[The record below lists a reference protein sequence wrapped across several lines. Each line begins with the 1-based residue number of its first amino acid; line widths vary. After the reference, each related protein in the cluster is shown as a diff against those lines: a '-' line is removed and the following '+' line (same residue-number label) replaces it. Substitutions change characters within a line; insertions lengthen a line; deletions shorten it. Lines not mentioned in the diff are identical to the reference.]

1 MSNNMDAR
9 TESTQISGGENQIS
23 GAPQEGNVNSVEDV
37 LPLSAV
43 PSETASAAAAAQIEP
58 GAQAD
63 NREATQQITNGQGED
78 AAFALAQIMP
88 PEDLLDSP
96 KKAQDKKAAQEDERA
111 ESSEDGD
118 QSGNGQLAQG
128 ADDAAAQKLASIEP
142 AAGESQGGSAQNTG
156 FGFNSSVEITPVGA
170 LSAVGPIDPTALE
183 YGVEFQND
191 FLFIEEI
198 EEFPPVAPEM
208 DAPRFQVKEDGSVDA
223 IVEVDN
229 GAGAGTSMLVTIS
242 GIPAGW
248 GVGTALSGGTY
259 DAGTGTWTIT
269 IPNGADFIGGITLSP
284 PADSDADIPVLTLSA
299 TVTDPVTGLTNSASM
314 NTLVITD
321 AVADKP
327 DITANNASGN
337 EGTPIALN
345 ISGAVTDTDGSETIT
360 GYEITGVPAGFAFN
374 QGTDQGGGVWSF
386 TPAEITGLTITPPNS
401 DYFGVIGLSVTVF
414 NEETSLT
421 DTEFDFT
428 DNTNQ
433 NSTQFAVQWK
443 PEVDPPSIK
452 VNGGVPTV
460 QVKEDGTVDVPV
472 VAELSGKDSP
482 DAFLTVTITGIDP
495 SWGFTLS
502 TPLGSY
508 DAGTETWS
516 VTLPAGQN
524 LNVVFTFT
532 PPADSDI
539 DMTGLVATVTA
550 TEPATNTTASA
561 TDNFDIIVD
570 AVADDPRIDA
580 ADRTAGEGQPIAVD
594 ISALTGEEV
603 NNGVSGDDGSE
614 TITGY
619 QISGV
624 PAGFTFNQGTDQ
636 GGGVWSF
643 TPGELAGLQLT
654 PSSANFFGS
663 ISLTATVFTT
673 ENPVS
678 DSEFDGSDNDNQAS
692 DQFTLTWGPEIDPP
706 TIKVNGGID
715 DVIVKEDGSVDIR
728 VQASLDVDASPD
740 EVLSVTI
747 TGIDSSW
754 GLSSSIGTYNAA
766 TGTWTVT
773 LPAGQNLDTL
783 LTFTP
788 PAQSD
793 IDLTGLS
800 AAATATDPV
809 AGISADSTPDTF
821 NIIVDAVA
829 DTPSISG
836 SNTVAAEGAPI
847 AITISGKLGA
857 DNFDGSE
864 TITGYQ
870 ISGVPT
876 GFTFNQGTNQGG
888 GVWSF
893 TPAEILGLQLNP
905 NDPTFDGSLSLT
917 ATVFITENP
926 VSDAEVDFTD
936 NDAQASTTINLSWT
950 PDIDPPSIKVNEG
963 VDDVCVKEDGS
974 VDVRVQASLD
984 ANASPNEVLSVTI
997 TGIDSSWG
1005 FSAPIGTY
1013 NAAAGTWAVTLPA
1026 GQNLDTLLTFTP
1038 PADSDIDLTGLSATA
1053 TATDPVAGISA
1064 DSAPDIFNI
1073 IVDAVAD
1080 TPNLSANAASGE
1092 EGTTIPLTI
1101 STSVTDTDGSE
1112 VIEAIKISNLPAGA
1126 TLTAGTENGGVW
1138 TLTTADLAGLGINV
1152 PDGLFGDFTLNVES
1166 VAFEQNTNGVEKDL
1180 TDNRASA
1187 FTEIRL
1193 SVSVDT
1199 IPEIGDDE
1207 KVVDETNL
1215 GPITVDGALGVDF
1228 FGDAPGTVQPAG
1240 AGSFTAIGSVAGSQ
1254 LTSQGD
1260 AVTVSVSGNQYVGT
1274 AGGRTIFTLTIQ
1286 NDGSYSFTLLD
1297 TLDHA
1302 DTLDPDDVISLGFGV
1317 TATDSEG
1324 DTSTGTVFI
1333 DVHDDAPVARDDCN
1347 MFDVKVTNQDFNIV
1361 LMLDVS
1367 GSMSGQKLTLLK
1379 ASVSNLLSDFNAY
1392 SGGAIKVHIVPFAA
1406 NSNTAQTF
1414 TVTNDTDFNDA
1425 ISYLNGLSAGGN
1437 TNYEAPLQSAISWLQ
1452 GTTGDAPLSGAKT
1465 LSYFVSDGEPN
1476 IYVTSSGSS
1485 SGVVSATVA
1494 MAEITGADGT
1504 DEVSILK
1511 SLSDDVISVGI
1522 GVNST
1527 TLGRL
1532 NIIDSDGNAL
1542 DVQDPNDLD
1551 AVLQSTN
1558 PLSGIATGNVITG
1571 ENGGTA
1577 AADGLSNDTDNTVTQ
1592 ISFKGTAILVDP
1604 VTGATIQGDYGT
1616 LKIEADGSYV
1626 YTVDTAGTSGDI
1638 IEQFIYTLTDGDGD
1652 SSTAF
1657 LTLKGFQEQ
1666 FIVGDNVD
1674 DVNGETTPWV
1684 VGAGNGAII
1693 GGSTRDIL
1701 VGDAGGANQISREQD
1716 YNFVFVLDTSG
1727 SMGVNNPNDGVTSRL
1742 EILIGAVKNMMTQF
1756 ANYQNGDIMV
1766 HIVDFGTRVNNT
1778 VTIDFRDPN
1787 ALTTAINHLEGLASG
1802 GFTNYESPLAAA
1814 LDWLGGSEPLGG
1826 QAITTTYFVSDGVPN
1841 RYVDQNGNIV
1851 DPPGNFNEE
1860 NAIILAEITGT
1871 SVTTPDGTFGDNT
1884 DEVGGLKAHGEVVA
1898 VGIAVPNNAN
1908 LNAIDS
1914 DGHATYIDDP
1924 TDLDAVLQGANPLN
1938 QLAIAG
1944 DDVIS
1949 GSAGDDIIFGDV
1961 LFTDD
1966 LADLQGLSTLNG
1978 AGWEVFS
1985 RLEAGQG
1992 NDANW
1997 SRQDT
2002 IEYIRAHARILSE
2015 ESINNEG
2022 QGREGGNDTLSGGA
2036 GNDLIF
2042 GQEGRDVISGG
2053 AGDDVLYGGSGN
2065 DVFLFENLAD
2075 GIDMIMDFDTGD
2087 VLDVSALLIG
2097 YDAVT
2102 DAITDFVF
2110 KTENAG
2116 DTAIF
2121 VDANGSGNIA
2131 NATQIA
2137 VLDNVTGLDIEL
2149 ITNNGNTAI
2158 V

>member
-1 MSNNMDAR
+1 MSG
-9 TESTQISGGENQIS
+9 S
-23 GAPQEGNVNSVEDV
+23 PQEGDVNPVEAA
-37 LPLSAV
+37 LAPSAV
-43 PSETASAAAAAQIEP
+43 PSETPSAVAAAQIEP
-58 GAQAD
+58 GTQAD
-63 NREATQQITNGQGED
+63 HREDASAENGHGAD
-78 AAFALAQIMP
+78 AAFTLAQAMP
-88 PEDLLDSP
+88 PEDLLDSV
-96 KKAQDKKAAQEDERA
+96 KKAKDKKAAQEDDRTD
-111 ESSEDGD
+111 SSDNGDQAAD
-118 QSGNGQLAQG
+118 QSGNSQLAQG
-128 ADDAAAQKLASIEP
+128 ADDAAAQQLAAIEP
-142 AAGESQGGSAQNTG
+142 AAGESQGGSTQNTG
-156 FGFNSSVEITPVGA
+156 FGFNSSVEIAPVGA

-248 GVGTALSGGTY
+248 GVDTALSGGTY
-259 DAGTGTWTIT
+259 DAATGTWSLTV
-269 IPNGADFIGGITLSP
+269 PNGADFIGGITLSP
-284 PADSDADIPVLTLSA
+284 PADSDADIPVLTLTA
-299 TVTDPVTGLTNSASM
+299 TITDPATGLSNAASM

-321 AVADKP
+321 AVADTP

-337 EGTPIALN
+337 EGAPIALN

-360 GYEITGVPAGFAFN
+360 GYEISGVPAGFTFN
-374 QGTDQGGGVWSF
+374 QGTDLGGGVWSF
-386 TPAEITGLTITPPNS
+386 TPAEIAGLTITPSNG
-401 DYFGVIGLSVTVF
+401 DYFGTIGLTVTVF
-414 NEETSLT
+414 NEETNLT
-421 DTEFDFT
+421 DTEFDLA

-433 NSTQFAVQWK
+433 NSTQFAVEWT

-452 VNGGVPTV
+452 VNGGVPTA

-472 VAELSGKDSP
+472 IAELSGKDSP
-482 DAFLTVTITGIDP
+482 DAFLTVKITGIDP

-502 TPLGSY
+502 KPLGSY
-508 DAGTETWS
+508 DSTTQTWS

-524 LNVVFTFT
+524 LSTVFTFT

-539 DMTGLVATVTA
+539 DMTGLVATATA
-550 TEPATNTTASA
+550 TEPATSTTASA
-561 TDNFDIIVD
+561 TDSFDIIVD
-570 AVADDPRIDA
+570 AVADNPDIDA
-580 ADRTAGEGQPIAVD
+580 ADKSTGEGQPIAID
-594 ISALTGEEV
+594 IHALTGEEV
-603 NNGVSGDDGSE
+603 NNGVGGDDGSE

-624 PAGFTFNQGTDQ
+624 PAGFTFNQGTDL
-636 GGGVWSF
+636 GGGVWGF
-643 TPGELAGLQLT
+643 TPAEIVGLQLT
-654 PSSANFFGS
+654 PPNTNFFGS
-663 ISLTATVFTT
+663 IGLTATVFTT

-678 DSEFDGSDNDNQAS
+678 DGEFDGGDNNNQAS

-706 TIKVNGGID
+706 SITVNGGID
-715 DVIVKEDGSVDIR
+715 DVVVKEDGSVDVR
-728 VQASLDVDASPD
+728 VQASLDANASPE

-747 TGIDSSW
+747 TGIDPSW
-754 GLSSSIGTYNAA
+754 GLSAPIGTYNAA
-766 TGTWTVT
+766 AGTWTVT

-800 AAATATDPV
+800 AVATSTDAA
-809 AGISADSTPDTF
+809 AGISADSAPDTF

-836 SNTVAAEGAPI
+836 ANTVAAEGAPI

-876 GFTFNQGTNQGG
+876 GFTFNQGTDLGG
-888 GVWSF
+888 GVWGF

-905 NDPTFDGSLSLT
+905 NDPNFDGSLSLT

-926 VSDAEVDFTD
+926 VSDGEVDFTD
-936 NDAQASTTINLSWT
+936 NDAQASTTIKLSWT
-950 PDIDPPSIKVNEG
+950 PDIDPPSISVNEG

-984 ANASPNEVLSVTI
+984 TNASPNEVLSVTV

-1005 FSAPIGTY
+1005 FSSSIGTY
-1013 NAAAGTWAVTLPA
+1013 NAAAGTWTVTLPA
-1026 GQNLDTLLTFTP
+1026 GQNLDTLLTFAP
-1038 PADSDIDLTGLSATA
+1038 PADSDIDLTGLSAVA
-1053 TATDPVAGISA
+1053 TSTDTVAGISA
-1064 DSAPDIFNI
+1064 DSPQDVFNI

-1080 TPNLSANAASGE
+1080 VPNLSANAANGE

-1101 STSVTDTDGSE
+1101 STSVNDTDGSE
-1112 VIEAIKISNLPAGA
+1112 VIEVIKISNLPAGA

-1152 PDGLFGDFTLNVES
+1152 PDGVFGDFTLNVES
-1166 VAFEQNTNGVEKDL
+1166 VAFEQNTNGIEKDL

-1187 FTEIRL
+1187 FTEIKL

-1215 GPITVDGALGVDF
+1215 GPITVNGTLGVDF
-1228 FGDAPGTVQPAG
+1228 FGDAPGTVKPAG
-1240 AGSFTAIGSVAGSQ
+1240 ASSFTAIGSVAGSQ
-1254 LTSQGD
+1254 LTSQGEI
-1260 AVTVSVSGNQYVGT
+1260 VTVSVSGNQYVGT

-1286 NDGSYSFTLLD
+1286 NDSSYNFTLLD

-1302 DTLDPDDVISLGFGV
+1302 DTLDPDDVISLGFDV
-1317 TATDSEG
+1317 IAMDSEG
-1324 DTSTGTVFI
+1324 DSSTGKIFI
-1333 DVHDDAPVARDDCN
+1333 DVHDDGPVARDDSGATGEGSTISGN
-1347 MFDVKVTNQDFNIV
+1347 VLANDDAGADEGATVT
-1361 LMLDVS
+1361 DVS
-1367 GSMSGQKLTLLK
+1367 IGGVSYTVPAGGSVVVNTANGGVLTL
-1379 ASVSNLLSDFNAY
+1379 SSNGAY
-1392 SGGAIKVHIVPFAA
+1392 SYTGG
-1406 NSNTAQTF
+1406 Q
-1414 TVTNDTDFNDA
+1414 
-1425 ISYLNGLSAGGN
+1425 
-1437 TNYEAPLQSAISWLQ
+1437 
-1452 GTTGDAPLSGAKT
+1452 
-1465 LSYFVSDGEPN
+1465 
-1476 IYVTSSGSS
+1476 
-1485 SGVVSATVA
+1485 
-1494 MAEITGADGT
+1494 DGT
-1504 DEVSILK
+1504 DVFTYTMQDFDRDPATADLTIET
-1511 SLSDDVISVGI
+1511 VG
-1522 GVNST
+1522 S
-1527 TLGRL
+1527 
-1532 NIIDSDGNAL
+1532 
-1542 DVQDPNDLD
+1542 
-1551 AVLQSTN
+1551 
-1558 PLSGIATGNVITG
+1558 
-1571 ENGGTA
+1571 
-1577 AADGLSNDTDNTVTQ
+1577 
-1592 ISFKGTAILVDP
+1592 KLV
-1604 VTGATIQGDYGT
+1604 
-1616 LKIEADGSYV
+1616 
-1626 YTVDTAGTSGDI
+1626 
-1638 IEQFIYTLTDGDGD
+1638 
-1652 SSTAF
+1652 
-1657 LTLKGFQEQ
+1657 
-1666 FIVGDNVD
+1666 VGDNVD
-1674 DVNGETTPWV
+1674 DRSGSTTPYV
-1684 VGAGNGAII
+1684 VGNGFGEIEGLRGN
-1693 GGSTRDIL
+1693 DIL
-1701 VGDAGGANQISREQD
+1701 VGDAGGATQVSREQD

-1727 SMGVNNPNDGVTSRL
+1727 SMGVNDPNDGVTSRL

-1756 ANYQNGDIMV
+1756 AGYQNGDIKV

-1778 VTIDFRDPN
+1778 ITIDFSDPN
-1787 ALTTAINHLEGLASG
+1787 ALTTAINHLESLSSG

-1814 LDWLGGSEPLGG
+1814 LDWLSGSEPLGG

-1851 DPPGNFNEE
+1851 NPPGNFNEE

-1871 SVTTPDGTFGDNT
+1871 SVTTSDGTFGDNT
-1884 DEVGGLKAHGEVVA
+1884 DEVGGLQAYGEVVA
-1898 VGIAVPNNAN
+1898 VGIAVPDNDN

-1924 TDLDAVLQGANPLN
+1924 ADLDAVLQGANPLN

-1949 GSAGDDIIFGDV
+1949 GGAGDDIIFGDV

-1978 AGWEVFS
+1978 AGWEVFA
-1985 RLEAGQG
+1985 RLEAGEG
-1992 NDANW
+1992 NNANW

-2002 IEYIRAHARILSE
+2002 ISYIRANAQSLSE

-2022 QGREGGNDTLSGGA
+2022 KGREGGDDTLSGGA
-2036 GNDLIF
+2036 GDDLIF
-2042 GQEGRDVISGG
+2042 GQEGHDVISGG
-2053 AGDDVLYGGSGN
+2053 AGNDVLYGGSGN

-2075 GIDMIMDFDTGD
+2075 GIDAIMDFEAGD
-2087 VLDVSALLIG
+2087 ILDVSALLVG

-2110 KTENAG
+2110 KTESAG

-2137 VLDNVTGLDIEL
+2137 VLDDVTGLDIEL

>member
-9 TESTQISGGENQIS
+9 TESAQVSSGESQVS
-23 GAPQEGNVNSVEDV
+23 GSPQEGDVNPVEAA
-37 LPLSAV
+37 LAPSAV
-43 PSETASAAAAAQIEP
+43 PSETPSAVAAAQIEP
-58 GAQAD
+58 GTQAD
-63 NREATQQITNGQGED
+63 HREDASAENGHGAD
-78 AAFALAQIMP
+78 AAFTLAQAMP
-88 PEDLLDSP
+88 PEDLLDSV
-96 KKAQDKKAAQEDERA
+96 KKAKDKKAAQEDDRTD
-111 ESSEDGD
+111 SSDNGDQAAD
-118 QSGNGQLAQG
+118 QSGNSQLAQG
-128 ADDAAAQKLASIEP
+128 ADDAAAQQLAAIEP
-142 AAGESQGGSAQNTG
+142 AAGESQGGSTQNTG
-156 FGFNSSVEITPVGA
+156 FGFNSSVEIAPVGA

-248 GVGTALSGGTY
+248 GVDTALSGGTY
-259 DAGTGTWTIT
+259 DAATGTWSLTV
-269 IPNGADFIGGITLSP
+269 PNGADFIGGITLSP
-284 PADSDADIPVLTLSA
+284 PADSDADIPVLTLTA
-299 TVTDPVTGLTNSASM
+299 TITDPATGLSNAASM

-321 AVADKP
+321 AVADTP

-337 EGTPIALN
+337 EGAPIALN

-360 GYEITGVPAGFAFN
+360 GYEISGVPAGFTFN
-374 QGTDQGGGVWSF
+374 QGTDLGGGVWSF
-386 TPAEITGLTITPPNS
+386 TPAEIAGLTITPSNG
-401 DYFGVIGLSVTVF
+401 DYFGTIGLTVTVF
-414 NEETSLT
+414 NEETNLT
-421 DTEFDFT
+421 DTEFDLA

-433 NSTQFAVQWK
+433 NSTQFAVEWT

-452 VNGGVPTV
+452 VNGGVPTA

-472 VAELSGKDSP
+472 IAELSGKDSP
-482 DAFLTVTITGIDP
+482 DAFLTVKITGIDP

-502 TPLGSY
+502 KPLGSY
-508 DAGTETWS
+508 DSTTQTWS

-524 LNVVFTFT
+524 LSTVFTFT

-539 DMTGLVATVTA
+539 DMTGLVATATA
-550 TEPATNTTASA
+550 TEPATSTTASA
-561 TDNFDIIVD
+561 TDSFDIIVD
-570 AVADDPRIDA
+570 AVADNPDIDA
-580 ADRTAGEGQPIAVD
+580 ADKSTGEGQPIAID
-594 ISALTGEEV
+594 IHALTGEEV
-603 NNGVSGDDGSE
+603 NNGVGGDDGSE

-624 PAGFTFNQGTDQ
+624 PAGFTFNQGTDL
-636 GGGVWSF
+636 GGGVWGF
-643 TPGELAGLQLT
+643 TPAEIVGLQLT
-654 PSSANFFGS
+654 PPNTNFFGS
-663 ISLTATVFTT
+663 IGLTATVFTT

-678 DSEFDGSDNDNQAS
+678 DGEFDGGDNNNQAS

-706 TIKVNGGID
+706 SITVNGGID
-715 DVIVKEDGSVDIR
+715 DVVVKEDGSVDVR
-728 VQASLDVDASPD
+728 VQASLDANASPE

-747 TGIDSSW
+747 TGIDPSW
-754 GLSSSIGTYNAA
+754 GLSAPIGTYNAA
-766 TGTWTVT
+766 AGTWTVT

-800 AAATATDPV
+800 AVATSTDAA
-809 AGISADSTPDTF
+809 AGISADSAPDTF

-836 SNTVAAEGAPI
+836 ANTVAAEGAPI

-876 GFTFNQGTNQGG
+876 GFTFNQGTDLGG
-888 GVWSF
+888 GVWGF

-905 NDPTFDGSLSLT
+905 NDPNFDGSLSLT

-926 VSDAEVDFTD
+926 VSDGEVDFTD
-936 NDAQASTTINLSWT
+936 NDAQASTTIKLSWT
-950 PDIDPPSIKVNEG
+950 PDIDPPSISVNEG

-984 ANASPNEVLSVTI
+984 TNASPNEVLSVTV

-1005 FSAPIGTY
+1005 FSSSIGTY
-1013 NAAAGTWAVTLPA
+1013 NAAAGTWTVTVPA
-1026 GQNLDTLLTFTP
+1026 GQNLDTLLTFAP
-1038 PADSDIDLTGLSATA
+1038 PADSDIDLTGLSAVA
-1053 TATDPVAGISA
+1053 TSTDTVAGISA
-1064 DSAPDIFNI
+1064 DSPQDVFNI

-1080 TPNLSANAASGE
+1080 VPNLSANAANGE

-1101 STSVTDTDGSE
+1101 STSVNDTDGSE
-1112 VIEAIKISNLPAGA
+1112 VIEVIKISNLPAGA

-1152 PDGLFGDFTLNVES
+1152 PDGVFGDFTLNVES
-1166 VAFEQNTNGVEKDL
+1166 VAFEQNTNGIEKDL

-1187 FTEIRL
+1187 FTEIKL

-1215 GPITVDGALGVDF
+1215 GPITVNGTLGVDF
-1228 FGDAPGTVQPAG
+1228 FGDAPGTVTPTG
-1240 AGSFTAIGSVAGSQ
+1240 AGSFAATGSIAGAQ

-1274 AGGRTIFTLTIQ
+1274 AGGRTIFTLTIN
-1286 NDGSYSFTLLD
+1286 NDSSYSFTLLD

-1302 DTLDPDDVISLGFGV
+1302 DVLDPDDVISLAFDV

-1324 DTSTGTVFI
+1324 DASVGTVFI
-1333 DVHDDAPVARDDCN
+1333 DVHDDGPVARDDSA
-1347 MFDVKVTNQDFNIV
+1347 FFETTDGGT
-1361 LMLDVS
+1361 S
-1367 GSMSGQKLTLLK
+1367 GN
-1379 ASVSNLLSDFNAY
+1379 V
-1392 SGGAIKVHIVPFAA
+1392 
-1406 NSNTAQTF
+1406 
-1414 TVTNDTDFNDA
+1414 VTNDT
-1425 ISYLNGLSAGGN
+1425 LSH
-1437 TNYEAPLQSAISWLQ
+1437 
-1452 GTTGDAPLSGAKT
+1452 
-1465 LSYFVSDGEPN
+1465 
-1476 IYVTSSGSS
+1476 
-1485 SGVVSATVA
+1485 
-1494 MAEITGADGT
+1494 
-1504 DEVSILK
+1504 DE
-1511 SLSDDVISVGI
+1511 
-1522 GVNST
+1522 
-1527 TLGRL
+1527 
-1532 NIIDSDGNAL
+1532 
-1542 DVQDPNDLD
+1542 
-1551 AVLQSTN
+1551 
-1558 PLSGIATGNVITG
+1558 
-1571 ENGGTA
+1571 
-1577 AADGLSNDTDNTVTQ
+1577 DNTVTQ
-1592 ISFKGTAILVDP
+1592 VSFGGTVKDVPDGGSVTIDGDFGQLEISS
-1604 VTGATIQGDYGT
+1604 
-1616 LKIEADGSYV
+1616 DGSYTYNLFDISV
-1626 YTVDTAGTSGDI
+1626 IGVQETHTLSPTKADFRGKITSFLNNGILVSVEDRDTGDPANGTLTFVDTGPHAPGIAVQGNGSPDRINVSFSDSTVEATLTLVDHGSENFDDAITFLVFMDGSDTPVEIHDVLLSSAPEGLSTFTFNAVDLGGEEIDRILYFSDNVNNGSGEASFLLSDVQTTTLVMP
-1638 IEQFIYTLTDGDGD
+1638 ECTDDVFEYTLTDYDGD
-1652 SSTAF
+1652 SSTATLD
-1657 LTLKGFQEQ
+1657 LTGKTPLL
-1666 FIVGDNVD
+1666 IVGQNVD
-1674 DVNGETTPWV
+1674 DVDGSTTPYE
-1684 VGAGNGAII
+1684 VGLGEGEITGAAAG
-1693 GGSTRDIL
+1693 DIL
-1701 VGDAGGANQISREQD
+1701 IGDAGGAALVGRDQD

-1756 ANYQNGDIMV
+1756 ANYQNGDIKV

-1778 VTIDFRDPN
+1778 ITIDFSDPN
-1787 ALTTAINHLEGLASG
+1787 ALTTAINHLESLSSG

-1814 LDWLGGSEPLGG
+1814 LDWLNGHEPLGG
-1826 QAITTTYFVSDGVPN
+1826 QAITMTYFVSDGVPN

-1851 DPPGNFNEE
+1851 NPPGDFNEE

-1871 SVTTPDGTFGDNT
+1871 NVTTPDGTFGDNT
-1884 DEVGGLKAHGEVVA
+1884 DEVGGLQAHGEVVA
-1898 VGIAVPNNAN
+1898 VGIAVPNNDN

-1924 TDLDAVLQGANPLN
+1924 TDLEAVLQGANPLN

-1949 GSAGDDIIFGDV
+1949 GGAGDDIIFGDV

-1966 LADLQGLSTLNG
+1966 LADLQGLPTLNG
-1978 AGWEVFS
+1978 VGWEVFA
-1985 RLEAGQG
+1985 RLEAGHG
-1992 NDANW
+1992 NNADW

-2002 IEYIRAHARILSE
+2002 IEYIRTHAEALSR
-2015 ESINNEG
+2015 ESVNNEG
-2022 QGREGGNDTLSGGA
+2022 KGREGGDDTLSGGA
-2036 GNDLIF
+2036 SDDLIF
-2042 GQEGRDVISGG
+2042 GQEGHDVISGG
-2053 AGDDVLYGGSGN
+2053 AGNDVLYGGSGN

-2075 GIDMIMDFDTGD
+2075 GIDAIMDFEAGD
-2087 VLDVSALLIG
+2087 ILDVSALLVG

-2110 KTENAG
+2110 KTESAG

-2137 VLDNVTGLDIEL
+2137 VLDDVTGLDIEL